1 MDHESPIAGRFEIL
15 GLGGSGGMGAVL
27 RAKDLFTGSI
37 AALKIMRRKDAKAS
51 FTEEAQ
57 ILSDLRHPG
66 IVRYIAHGE
75 TASGE
80 PYLAMEWLEGE
91 DLSER
96 LTREGL
102 TAGESVEL
110 VRRAAEA
117 LQCAHSAGVVHRD
130 IKPSNLFLCEG
141 RIDRVKLLDFGIAR
155 RRGSPAGALTR
166 KGVVLGTPGYMSP
179 EQAMNGSIDVRSDI
193 FSLGCVLFECLTG
206 EPPFFAED
214 VMALLAKILLQEAP
228 RLGEVRAD
236 LDPVLDDIVAQ
247 MLAKEPA
254 RRFPTAAAVAEAL
267 GTLDPSGAAP
277 PGSVR
282 HPPAEIGASEQGL
295 LCVVLVSGERPGSDA
310 PRSSSRLLSL
320 PPGIEGAVARS
331 GGRVERLLN
340 GSIIATIT
348 GREVASKAA
357 GSAAATDLAT
367 RAARC
372 ALAMKEAIP
381 DMPMALAM
389 GRGVLT
395 KGAPIGEVIDRAARV
410 LRTGISGLLEDPTL
424 VLGETSPSPSVLERT
439 SSEGDMPVFL
449 DRVSAA
455 LLEARFD
462 VRHGPAGPELHAER
476 AEAEVTRTLLGK
488 PTPCVGRDEELR
500 TLLSAF
506 VACVRGP
513 ESRAVLLVG
522 DAGSGKSRVREELL
536 RAVARSGGRAS
547 VLLGYGDPMSAG
559 SPFGMLASA
568 IRGLCGIK
576 AGEPPLEAR
585 RKLGARLAK
594 SLEGPALD
602 HAEVFLSELLSI
614 PIEGDPSVE
623 LKAALDDPRLMGD
636 QMREAW
642 QAWMT
647 AECSRNPVVIVL
659 EDLHWGDRPSV
670 AFIEASLLAARREP
684 LFVLATA
691 RPSIA
696 DLFPGL
702 WAERGVLEMRLRELS
717 ESASEDLVRE
727 ALGPEASPE
736 RVLEIT
742 SHAAGNPL
750 YLEELIRAAANPRRG
765 SLPATVLAM
774 VQARLLDLEPE
785 ARRVLRAA
793 SIFGQIFWRAGVT
806 ALLGGTHRTG
816 EVGEE
821 LAGMVERELC
831 VRRGQPRLAGEEEYA
846 FRHTLVREAAYTT
859 LTDKDRALG
868 HKLAGAWLERAGERD
883 AMVLAEH
890 FERGRAP
897 EKALFWYRRAA
908 EQALEGGDFSAAF
921 ERAERAIA
929 CGAAG
934 EELGTLHLLA
944 AYAHQWQGRQDDA
957 KRSAREAMAHLPK
970 GSDPWYRAAGEVV
983 IAAGRLGAHDKLLS
997 LGAEMLEVSRS
1008 SPVGAAALLALS
1020 DASLQ
1025 LSIAGHLELA
1035 LTIRVRVELAAAER
1049 APLPPDVGARI
1060 NKARAYHAY
1069 FVEGDLEAFLDLMAE
1084 VVAGYER
1091 AGDRRNA
1098 CSAGSDL
1105 GFANLAVGAYA
1116 EAAAVLRK
1124 VLETADRMGL
1134 VTAAASARQNLG
1146 MVLARLGEL
1155 AEARLLEEQ
1164 AILSFS
1170 AQRDRRMEG
1179 GARIYLA
1186 VIHLESG
1193 DLERAAEEAKA
1204 AIDVMQTAPSMR
1216 IHAFAT
1222 LAAVRLSEGRID
1234 EALALVRA
1242 MMASLEEQTAS
1253 LESLGDSADAES
1265 FIRLAHAEV
1274 LRAAGEVEASR
1285 EAIRAARERLLA
1297 RAGHF
1302 RREALRDQF
1311 LRAVPENARTL
1322 ELARAWLDEPAG

>member
-1 MDHESPIAGRFEIL
+1 
-15 GLGGSGGMGAVL
+15 MGAVL
-27 RAKDLFTGSI
+27 RAKDLFTGSFVAI
-37 AALKIMRRKDAKAS
+37 KIMRRKDAKAR
-51 FTEEAQ
+51 FAEEAR

-75 TASGE
+75 TTSGE
-80 PYLAMEWLEGE
+80 PYLAMEWLDGE

-102 TAGESVEL
+102 TVGDSIEL

-141 RIDRVKLLDFGIAR
+141 RIDRVKLLDFGIAQR
-155 RRGSPAGALTR
+155 RASPAGALTR

-179 EQAMNGSIDVRSDI
+179 EQAMNGTIDARSDI
-193 FSLGCVLFECLTG
+193 FSLGCVLFECLVG
-206 EPPFFAED
+206 EPPFFADD

-228 RLGEVRAD
+228 RLSDLRAD
-236 LDPVLDDIVAQ
+236 LDSVLEEIAAR
-247 MLAKEPA
+247 MLAKDPA
-254 RRFPTAAAVAEAL
+254 ARFPTAASVAEAL

-282 HPPAEIGASEQGL
+282 QPPAEIGASEQGL
-295 LCVVLVSGERPGSDA
+295 LCVVLVSSERPGSDA
-310 PRSSSRLLSL
+310 PRSSSRLLGL
-320 PPGIEGAVARS
+320 PRGLEAAVAHM

-340 GSIIATIT
+340 GSVIATIT
-348 GREVASKAA
+348 GREAASKSA

-372 ALAMKEAIP
+372 ALAMKESIP
-381 DMPMALAM
+381 DRPMALAM

-395 KGAPIGEVIDRAARV
+395 KGAPVGEVIDRAARV
-410 LRTGISGLLEDPTL
+410 LRMGVLGLLEDPTVIL
-424 VLGETSPSPSVLERT
+424 DEPSESKRLERV
-439 SSEGDMPVFL
+439 SSEGDQPVFL

-462 VRHGPAGPELHAER
+462 VRPGPAGPELYGER

-500 TLLSAF
+500 SLLSMFA
-506 VACVRGP
+506 ACVRGP
-513 ESRAVLLVG
+513 EARAVLLIG
-522 DAGSGKSRVREELL
+522 EAGSGKSRVREELL
-536 RAVARSGGRAS
+536 RAVARSGGRAT

-568 IRGLCGIK
+568 VRGLCGIK
-576 AGEPPLEAR
+576 AGEPPSEAR

-594 SLEGPALD
+594 SLSGAPLK
-602 HAEVFLSELLSI
+602 HAEIFLSELLSI
-614 PIEGDPSVE
+614 PAEDEPSVE

-642 QAWMT
+642 QAWIT
-647 AECSRNPVVIVL
+647 AEGSHNPVVIIL

-670 AFIEASLLAARREP
+670 AFIDASLLAAKREP

-691 RPSIA
+691 RPGVS

-702 WAERGVLEMRLRELS
+702 WADRGVVEVRLRELS
-717 ESASEDLVRE
+717 ESASEELVRE
-727 ALGPEASPE
+727 ALGPDAAPE
-736 RVLEIT
+736 RVLEIV

-774 VQARLLDLEPE
+774 VQARLLELEPE
-785 ARRVLRAA
+785 ARRMLRAA
-793 SIFGQIFWRAGVT
+793 SVFGQIFWRAGVI
-806 ALLGGTHRTG
+806 ALLGGTRRTG

-821 LAGMVERELC
+821 LSGMIERELC
-831 VRRGQPRLAGEEEYA
+831 VRRGQSRLAGEEEYA

-859 LTDKDRALG
+859 LTDTDRALG
-868 HKLAGAWLERAGERD
+868 HKLAGAWLERAGESD
-883 AMVLAEH
+883 AMELAEH
-890 FERGRAP
+890 FERGRVP

-921 ERAERAIA
+921 DRAERAIA
-929 CGAAG
+929 SGAAG
-934 EELGTLHLLA
+934 EELGALHLLA
-944 AYAHQWQGRQDDA
+944 AYAHQWQGRQADA
-957 KRSAREAMAHLPK
+957 KRSGREAMAHLTR
-970 GSDPWYRAAGEVV
+970 GSDLWYRAAGEVAM
-983 IAAGRLGAHDKLLS
+983 AAGRLGHHEELS
-997 LGAEMLEVSRS
+997 AVSAEMLEVSGS
-1008 SPVGAAALLALS
+1008 VSVGVAALLALS
-1020 DASLQ
+1020 DATMQ
-1025 LSIAGHLELA
+1025 LSIAGQLELA
-1035 LTIRVRVELAAAER
+1035 LTIRVRIELAAAEGS
-1049 APLPPDVGARI
+1049 PLPPDVGARI

-1069 FVEGDLEAFLDLMAE
+1069 LVEGDLEAFLDLMAE
-1084 VVAGYER
+1084 VVEGYER

-1105 GFANLAVGAYA
+1105 GFANLEIGAYA

-1155 AEARLLEEQ
+1155 EEARRLEEQ

-1170 AQRDRRMEG
+1170 AQADRRMEG

-1186 VIHLESG
+1186 VILLGSG
-1193 DLERAAEEAKA
+1193 DLERAAEAAKGA
-1204 AIDVMQTAPSMR
+1204 LDVLETAPSMR
-1216 IHAFAT
+1216 IHALAT
-1222 LAAVRLSEGRID
+1222 LAAVRLAQGRID
-1234 EALALVRA
+1234 DALASVRE

-1253 LESLGDSADAES
+1253 FESLGDSADAES

-1274 LRAAGEVEASR
+1274 LRAAGEIEASR
-1285 EAIRAARERLLA
+1285 EAIRAARDRLLS
-1297 RAGHF
+1297 RAQQF
-1302 RREALRDQF
+1302 RRDALRDLF

-1322 ELARAWLDEPAG
+1322 ELARAWLDDPAG